1 MVCFRV
7 DGASPTTVKAI
18 KSMLQER
25 FYVPVMRTIDN
36 SAPPVIGEPFSPTQP
51 PVSSHAILSAYW
63 LIMLQKYLLL
73 LFQTKI
79 MDLLSPEM
87 EIKALAGPMNKDQ
100 ADVNSNH

>member
-7 DGASPTTVKAI
+7 DGASPTTVRAI

-51 PVSSHAILSAYW
+51 PVRSMQFYPFIYVKNVAKTFVFLVLDKNNGSSKSRN
-63 LIMLQKYLLL
+63 
-73 LFQTKI
+73 
-79 MDLLSPEM
+79 
-87 EIKALAGPMNKDQ
+87 GN
-100 ADVNSNH
+100 